1 MAAELNGLINNSMK
15 YLIIFFSAILISSAS
30 LHSQEVKPLKS
41 AQELDELRNSL
52 KGKVV
57 LINFWATWCKPCVM
71 EFPELL
77 KLYNDYK
84 DKNFQLI
91 FISADVPE
99 EIESKVTPFLKS
111 QKVDFITY
119 YNNFEKP
126 EELINYIDK
135 NWEGAIPSTYI
146 YDKDG
151 NLTSN
156 ILGMKNYEYFEK
168 EIKKNMN

>member
-1 MAAELNGLINNSMK
+1 MK
-15 YLIIFFSAILISSAS
+15 IIKTLLALMFISSAV
-30 LHSQEVKPLKS
+30 LYAQEVKPLKS
-41 AQELDELRNSL
+41 TQELDELRNSL
-52 KGKVV
+52 RGKVV
-57 LINFWATWCKPCVM
+57 LINFWATWCKPCVK
-71 EFPELL
+71 EFPELV

-84 DKNFQLI
+84 DKNFRLI

-99 EIESKVTPFLKS
+99 EIENKVTPFLKS
-111 QKVDFITY
+111 QNVEFITY
-119 YNNFEKP
+119 YNNFDKP

-168 EIKKNMN
+168 EITKNMN

>member
-1 MAAELNGLINNSMK
+1 
-15 YLIIFFSAILISSAS
+15 
-30 LHSQEVKPLKS
+30 
-41 AQELDELRNSL
+41 
-52 KGKVV
+52 
-57 LINFWATWCKPCVM
+57 
-71 EFPELL
+71 
-77 KLYNDYK
+77 
-84 DKNFQLI
+84 LI

-99 EIESKVTPFLKS
+99 EIENKVTPFLKS
-111 QKVDFITY
+111 QNVEFITY
-119 YNNFEKP
+119 YNNFDKP

-168 EIKKNMN
+168 EITKNMN